1 MTGEHLDRSPSVLPF
16 SRIVGQCEL
25 KRVLEIAHVMPSV
38 GGVLAS
44 GERGTAKSTAVRA
57 FAYMMYGR
65 LPVTLPINATDDR
78 IVGGWQVDALLRGEP
93 KQMKGLLEEAHN
105 GLLYVDEVNLLDDH
119 VVNIILD
126 VVSTGLL
133 VVQRDGLDR
142 ADVRL
147 SFTLVGTMNPE
158 EGGLRPQLLDRFG
171 LMVPITTEQDTS
183 VRKDILLTVLR
194 FEEERRKPD
203 SAWLH
208 EGAAADRAHR
218 ERIEAARTAVGQV
231 LLGPEA
237 AELCARVSVAFGV
250 TGHRGDIVMAEAARA
265 AAALDGR
272 GEVTASDVAFVAPY
286 ALMHRRPE
294 AAYGDAVTWGPEDG
308 RLLDDIV
315 AEAAPD
321 AAPESPGTPL
331 TAREAGPEG
340 EPEAGAEAGAW
351 IGEQVHGRP

>member
-1 MTGEHLDRSPSVLPF
+1 MTTEHLDRKPSVLPF
-16 SRIVGQCEL
+16 SRIVGQNEL
-25 KRVLEIAHVMPSV
+25 KKVLEIAYVMPSV

-57 FAYMMYGR
+57 FAHMMYGR

-93 KQMKGLLEEAHN
+93 KQMKGLLEEAHD

-142 ADVRL
+142 ADVNL

-171 LMVPITTEQDTS
+171 LMVPVSTELDTA
-183 VRKDILLTVLR
+183 VRRDILLTVLR
-194 FEEERRKPD
+194 FEEERRRKE
-203 SAWLH
+203 SAWLR
-208 EGAAADRAHR
+208 EGAADDRAHR
-218 ERIEAARTAVGQV
+218 ARIEAARSAAGRVV
-231 LLGPEA
+231 LGPEA
-237 AELCARVSVAFGV
+237 AELCAQIAVAFSV

-265 AAALDGR
+265 VAALDGR
-272 GEVTASDVAFVAPY
+272 AEVGPGDVAFVAPY

-294 AAYGDAVTWGPEDG
+294 AAYGDAVTWEPKDEE
-308 RLLDDIV
+308 LLDQAV
-315 AEAAPD
+315 AEARTD
-321 AAPESPGTPL
+321 E
-331 TAREAGPEG
+331 R
-340 EPEAGAEAGAW
+340 
-351 IGEQVHGRP
+351 VHGNP

>member
-1 MTGEHLDRSPSVLPF
+1 MTPERTDREPLVLPF
-16 SRIVGQCEL
+16 SQILGQDEL
-25 KRVLEIAHVMPSV
+25 KRVLEIAYVMPSV

-57 FAYMMYGR
+57 FAHMMYGR

-93 KQMKGLLEEAHN
+93 KQMKGLLEEADD

-142 ADVRL
+142 ADIPV

-171 LMVPITTEQDTS
+171 LMVSVSTELDIA
-183 VRKDILLTVLR
+183 VRRDILLTVLR
-194 FEEERRKPD
+194 FEEERRKEE
-203 SAWLH
+203 SAWLR
-208 EGAAADRAHR
+208 EGATADRAHR
-218 ERIEAARTAVGQV
+218 ARIVAARTAVDQV
-231 LLGPEA
+231 VLGTEA
-237 AELCARVSVAFGV
+237 AELCALIAVAFGV

-265 AAALDGR
+265 VAALDGR
-272 GEVTASDVAFVAPY
+272 GEVGPQDVKFVAPY

-294 AAYGDAVTWGPEDG
+294 AAYGDAITWEPKDSE
-308 RLLDDIV
+308 LLERV
-315 AEAAPD
+315 AAEAETD
-321 AAPESPGTPL
+321 ERVYGSP
-331 TAREAGPEG
+331 
-340 EPEAGAEAGAW
+340 
-351 IGEQVHGRP
+351 